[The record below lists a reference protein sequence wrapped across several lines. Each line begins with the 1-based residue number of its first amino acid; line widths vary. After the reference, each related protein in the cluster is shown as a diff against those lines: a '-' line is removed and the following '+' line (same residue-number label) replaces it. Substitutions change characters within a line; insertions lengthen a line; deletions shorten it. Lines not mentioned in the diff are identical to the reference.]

1 MAAAVLSHCCCGL
14 RDLLG
19 QACLHCRAMP
29 PGCHPEGRSA
39 TLLCLLSWVRM
50 AAESVGVRRRQMAES
65 AVGTEVVIQFLV
77 VIVAV

>member
-1 MAAAVLSHCCCGL
+1 
-14 RDLLG
+14 
-19 QACLHCRAMP
+19 MP